1 MKAFHISDI
10 HFRGLT
16 RHDEYRKCFNRLF
29 DVARK
34 EKPDVFFIG
43 GDIVHSKT
51 QGITPELIDIL
62 TWCFETMAEIAP
74 VHMILGNHDGLM
86 HNKSRQDA
94 ITPII
99 NAIGNDRI
107 KLYKKSGVYPTGL
120 KGINW
125 CVFSCF
131 DEDGWDDVKPIPG
144 DINIA
149 CFHGSVR
156 GSSTDSDWKVNGEV
170 TADFFDGYD
179 YVFLGDIHK
188 RQNVTGDGV
197 IAYPGSFIQQDYGED
212 VIKGCLLW
220 DIKTKSSYDSKF
232 IHIVNDSPYVTI
244 GYRGNIDETFA
255 MIDDMPTGARVRI
268 ASDIPVPPTTL
279 HLIETRL
286 QATKTPK
293 EIVYKIADF
302 DGGRGVTKDGATVA
316 TDLRQPKVIKE
327 LIRDY
332 YADASLPVDK
342 LTRIDEIVDRYM
354 KSLDLGNDE
363 DRNYNWSLDKLA
375 FKNTFAFR
383 NDNVIDFTKTPGIT
397 GIFGKN
403 RAGKSSIIGSLV
415 YCLFNTSDRGSLKNL
430 HIINDKENTCEAEAD
445 ITVKGDKYKITRRT
459 KKTSNKKGD
468 VNVNTSLAISKL
480 DTDLQLSDVSDEQ
493 RRETEKVLRQ
503 LIGTADDFFMTSLA
517 AQGNL
522 NKFFD
527 EKSTARKQIIGKFLN
542 LDVFDALYERSRE
555 DLVPLRASFKGRRDK
570 QQIDAKIEDATRSLH
585 SEKSRFEDLTSEYDK
600 LTKKITGLREII
612 SGDASGEAA
621 LKLRD
626 LEKKSDAIES
636 KLDEANTTLSL
647 ACVTRDKHQARLDK
661 FKKVRDTFSI
671 EDLRQTL
678 NLQRDLEMRLESA
691 NRELQQHIKAFSRLN
706 EDVGILSTVPCG
718 DEYPTCPFI
727 KKAFESKSKV
737 AQEKEEIEQQ
747 KLLIGNMLDS
757 LANYVTQDVSGKI
770 SKYEQMLNEE
780 RSLQI
785 EVSKLDLK
793 IEHNEKII
801 TEQSHNKQEINRE
814 IDRLRAVVSD
824 STALCGVYDTIKEA
838 EAKIEQVRKDQLTN
852 AKNIGSFESS
862 IETLATEKET
872 LEKDLNDLEIYELFN
887 VAMSK
892 KGLPSRLISKLLPLV
907 NAEIQNILLGVCNFT
922 VELEVDEDSNSLE
935 VYINYGDKRRIIEL
949 GSGMEK
955 MISAIATRVALI
967 NMSSLPKSNILI
979 IDEGFGALDD
989 ANLEA
994 CTRLLRSLKKYFNQI
1009 LIISHVDAIKDAV
1022 DNFVEINWIDG
1033 GANVRYE

>member
-29 DVARK
+29 DIARK
-34 EKPDVFFIG
+34 EKPDVFFLG

-94 ITPII
+94 ISPII
-99 NAIGNDRI
+99 NAIGSDRI
-107 KLYKKSGVYPTGL
+107 KLFKQSGVYPTVTP
-120 KGINW
+120 GINW

-131 DEDGWDDVKPIPG
+131 DEDSWDSIVPVPG
-144 DINIA
+144 EINIA

-156 GSSTDSDWKVNGEV
+156 GSSTDSDWKVDGEV
-170 TADFFDGYD
+170 TAEFFDGYD

-188 RQNVTGDGV
+188 RQNVAGDGV

-220 DIKTKSSYDSKF
+220 DIKTKTSYDSKF
-232 IHIVNDSPYVTI
+232 IHIINDSPFVTI

-268 ASDIPVPPTTL
+268 ASDIPVPPTNL

-286 QATKTPK
+286 QTTKTPK
-293 EIVYKIADF
+293 EIVYKITEF
-302 DGGRGVTKDGATVA
+302 NGNRGINKDNTSIA
-316 TDLRQPKVIKE
+316 TDLRQPKVIKD

-332 YADASLPVDK
+332 YAEASLPSEK

-363 DRNYNWSLDKLA
+363 DRNYSWSLDKLT
-375 FKNTFAFR
+375 FKNTLAFR
-383 NDNVIDFTKTPGIT
+383 NDNVIDFSKSSGIT

-430 HIINDKENTCEAEAD
+430 HIINDKENTCDAEAD
-445 ITVKGDKYKITRRT
+445 ITVKGDKYKISRRT
-459 KKTSNKKGD
+459 KKTSNKRGD
-468 VNVNTSLAISKL
+468 VNVNTSLSISKL

-503 LIGTADDFFMTSLA
+503 LIGTADDFFMTTLA

-527 EKSTARKQIIGKFLN
+527 EKSTSRKQIIGKFLN

-570 QQIDAKIEDATRSLH
+570 QQIDAKIEDSKKLLFDERA
-585 SEKSRFEDLTSEYDK
+585 KSDFLDAEHEN
-600 LTKKITGLREII
+600 LTKKISGLRDVVN
-612 SGDASGEAA
+612 GDASGEAA

-626 LEKKSDAIES
+626 LEKRKNSIDLKLKDIKSTVTSAR
-636 KLDEANTTLSL
+636 DEHA
-647 ACVTRDKHQARLDK
+647 KHQSRLDK
-661 FKKVRDTFSI
+661 FKRVRDVFSI
-671 EDLRQTL
+671 NDLRQTL
-678 NLQRDLEMRLESA
+678 SLQQALEMSLESA
-691 NRELQQHIKAFSRLN
+691 NRELQQHVKAFSRLS
-706 EDVGILSTVPCG
+706 EDVSILSTVPCS
-718 DEYPTCPFI
+718 DEYPKCPFI
-727 KKAFESKSKV
+727 KKAFESKSKIS
-737 AQEKEEIEQQ
+737 QEKTDIDQQ
-747 KLLIGNMLDS
+747 KSLINDMQIK
-757 LANYVTQDVSGKI
+757 LADYTSQNVDDKI
-770 SKYEQMLNEE
+770 KKYEQMLAEE
-780 RSLQI
+780 HNLLL

-793 IEHNEKII
+793 IEHNEKTIA
-801 TEQSHNKQEINRE
+801 EQEENLLELNTE

-824 STALCGVYDTIKEA
+824 SSDLCGVYDTIKEV
-838 EAKIEQVRKDQLTN
+838 EIKLERERKEQISN
-852 AKNIGSFESS
+852 ARNIGSYEAA
-862 IETLATEKET
+862 IETLTAEKET
-872 LEKDLNDLEIYELFN
+872 LEKDLIDLEIYELFN
-887 VAMSK
+887 VSMSK

-922 VELEVDEDSNSLE
+922 VELEVDDDSNSLE

-967 NMSSLPKSNILI
+967 NMSSLPKSNIFI

-994 CTRLLRSLKKYFNQI
+994 CTRLLKSLKKYFNQI

-1022 DNFVEINWIDG
+1022 DNFVEINWVDG
-1033 GANVRYE
+1033 GAHVRYE

>member
-62 TWCFETMAEIAP
+62 TWCFETMAQIAP

-94 ITPII
+94 ISPII

-107 KLYKKSGVYPTGL
+107 KLYKQSGVYPAGVP
-120 KGINW
+120 GVNW

-131 DEDGWDDVKPIPG
+131 DEDGWDDVKPVQG

-170 TADFFDGYD
+170 TADFFDGFD

-188 RQNVTGDGV
+188 RQNVAGDGV

-212 VIKGCLLW
+212 VIKGCLFW
-220 DIKTKSSYDSKF
+220 DIKTKTSYDSKF
-232 IHIVNDSPYVTI
+232 IHIVNDSPFVTI
-244 GYRGNIDETFA
+244 GYRGNIDETFT

-293 EIVYKIADF
+293 EIVYKIADIDAGKSISR
-302 DGGRGVTKDGATVA
+302 DGSAVV

-354 KSLDLGNDE
+354 KSLDLASDE
-363 DRNYNWSLDKLA
+363 DRNYNWSLDKLT

-383 NDNVIDFTKTPGIT
+383 NDNVIDFSKSSGIT

-468 VNVNTSLAISKL
+468 INVNTSLAISKL

-542 LDVFDALYERSRE
+542 LDIFDALYERSRE
-555 DLVPLRASFKGRRDK
+555 DLVPLRSSFKGRRDK

-585 SEKSRFEDLTSEYDK
+585 GEKSKFEELSAEYDS
-600 LTKKITGLREII
+600 LTKKITGLRDII
-612 SGDASGEAA
+612 NGDSSGEAA
-621 LKLRD
+621 LKLRE
-626 LEKKSDAIES
+626 LEKKESAIES
-636 KLDEANTTLSL
+636 KLDEASTALSL
-647 ACVTRDKHQARLDK
+647 ACVARDKHQSRLDK
-661 FKKVRDTFSI
+661 FKKVRDAFSI
-671 EDLRQTL
+671 DDLRQTL
-678 NLQRDLEMRLESA
+678 NQQRDLETRLESA
-691 NRELQQHIKAFSRLN
+691 NRELQQHIKAFARLN

-718 DEYPTCPFI
+718 DEFPKCPFI

-737 AQEKEEIEQQ
+737 AQEKEEIDQQ
-747 KLLIGNMLDS
+747 KLLIGNMLDALS
-757 LANYVTQDVSGKI
+757 NYVTQDVAGKI
-770 SKYEQMLNEE
+770 SKYEQMLVEE
-780 RSLQI
+780 RNLQI

-793 IEHNEKII
+793 IDHNEKIVS
-801 TEQSHNKQEINRE
+801 EQSHNKKEAYRE
-814 IDRLRAVVSD
+814 IERLRAVVSD
-824 STALCGVYDTIKEA
+824 STALCGVYDTIKEI
-838 EAKIEQVRKDQLTN
+838 EAKIEKVRKDQLTN

-862 IETLATEKET
+862 IETLAAEKET
-872 LEKDLNDLEIYELFN
+872 LEKDLVDLEIYELFN

-922 VELEVDEDSNSLE
+922 VELEVDDDSNSLE

-967 NMSSLPKSNILI
+967 NMSSLPKSNVLI

-994 CTRLLRSLKKYFNQI
+994 CARLLKSLKKYFDQI